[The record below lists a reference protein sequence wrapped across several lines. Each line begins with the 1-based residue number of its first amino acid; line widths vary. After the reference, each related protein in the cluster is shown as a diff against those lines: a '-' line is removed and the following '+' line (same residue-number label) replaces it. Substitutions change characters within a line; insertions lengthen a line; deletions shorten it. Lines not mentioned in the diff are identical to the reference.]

1 VNRAQSLRKKATL
14 PSEFCG
20 GICEIEILQVTN
32 FDANIRSSR
41 TCSIFIARLQ
51 NSRSNWMVGD
61 IIIGQAEVAMEH
73 AQHFSLTTES
83 SCCDFGIIKFAGS
96 LIAFC
101 KQSGSLLRSAREK
114 SSPQSSPF
122 AKGEANS
129 SNHLNQNCL
138 Q

>member
-1 VNRAQSLRKKATL
+1 LWIALNRYERKQPL
-14 PSEFCG
+14 PNELCG

-32 FDANIRSSR
+32 FDANIRSTR
-41 TCSIFIARLQ
+41 TCSIFIAWLQ
-51 NSRSNWMVGD
+51 NSRSNWMAGD

-101 KQSGSLLRSAREK
+101 KESGSLLRSAREK
-114 SSPQSSPF
+114 SLTSILSLCEKERRTLAST
-122 AKGEANS
+122 
-129 SNHLNQNCL
+129 
-138 Q
+138 